1 LPRFSEKQLADRLG
15 FGKVRELHFHRLV
28 LELKFAWTE
37 VQVSKRQDLEEL
49 QESVSRD
56 ESGEG
61 GLVISDALNGLQ
73 TGWKLRWP
81 KSLNFLELNELETI
95 QLGQLPLTLEAG
107 RPRDVRKVSLKVLQ
121 VALRRAGIHWVQ
133 EAEEMILLLW

>member
-1 LPRFSEKQLADRLG
+1 M
-15 FGKVRELHFHRLV
+15 
-28 LELKFAWTE
+28 
-37 VQVSKRQDLEEL
+37 SKRQDLEEL

-81 KSLNFLELNELETI
+81 KSLNFLELNELEAI

>member
-1 LPRFSEKQLADRLG
+1 MADRLG

-37 VQVSKRQDLEEL
+37 VQVSKRQDFDEL
-49 QESVSRD
+49 QESVRRD

-61 GLVISDALNGLQ
+61 GLVISALNGLSLQ
-73 TGWKLRWP
+73 KGWKLRWP
-81 KSLNFLELNELETI
+81 KSLNFLELNELEAI